1 MQIWQFLQMRD
12 LHSKDIARIILSVPV
27 CLFVSNSCDQGSFCP
42 SSRIM
47 LSQEGNKVDSACDPM
62 LPLELSVRGMFFDTG

>member
-1 MQIWQFLQMRD
+1 MRD
-12 LHSKDIARIILSVPV
+12 LHSRDIARIILSVPI

-47 LSQEGNKVDSACDPM
+47 LSQEGNCGPYGTSGLDSGCDPM